1 MLEEHFQIKLASEF
15 SSFSTDFDNNLNF
28 NRKGRCM
35 GQESWTV
42 GTRVI
47 GQDQNQSQRGKIEQ
61 TGRVMPTRLAL
72 DQDGQ
77 TMKTQNS
84 GLKIQTPRKPPP
96 FMSFGIP

>member
-1 MLEEHFQIKLASEF
+1 
-15 SSFSTDFDNNLNF
+15 
-28 NRKGRCM
+28 M

-84 GLKIQTPRKPPP
+84 GLKIQ
-96 FMSFGIP
+96 IPDSKKATTIYVIWDPIGATSTTHTSMITVGPQVSHAMARC